1 MSEKAKAVLEE
12 LAREADGNREAQAF
26 LAGLKAGFQY
36 GGKAQ
41 ADEKGADPDGGK
53 GE

>member
-36 GGKAQ
+36 GGKQ

-53 GE
+53 D